1 MVTTAPTSPLALSP
15 ENPMGRAMMGC
26 LICQVIVFALA
37 FPGMVVVSHTPVW
50 LACVG
55 TIVTVLLCLAAAA
68 RIRTPLGYLLGWAA
82 QIAGILM
89 GFLTPMMFFAGGL
102 FAVIWLVTFVLG
114 RRLESRT
121 V

>member
-1 MVTTAPTSPLALSP
+1 MTDPTSSSAPKPPAASSDEPVLRPHTFDGIQEFDQRLP
-15 ENPMGRAMMGC
+15 NWWLMTFY
-26 LICQVIVFALA
+26 FAIIWFLLYWTLYYQGG
-37 FPGMVVVSHTPVW
+37 FFQSDSET
-50 LACVG
+50 
-55 TIVTVLLCLAAAA
+55 VT
-68 RIRTPLGYLLGWAA
+68 A